1 MDELRELS
9 YAEFASNIAE
19 NLNKQSEYSVLISQE
34 KDLNQKIKK
43 LTEDER
49 RAKDETAKQQ
59 HEDNLEI
66 QEMKKKV
73 NETDIEAK
81 LHIQY
86 MESHIEGAQSC
97 QNRLYKKTETGMLEQ
112 IESMRKLLDT
122 ETLVTQTIRKHL
134 LTKQAELKEL
144 STKRDVLREKEVVE
158 LEGQKMTV
166 TNKRQDAQTE
176 YDELKSKVFQDD
188 EERARNALLEQEK
201 QSKDDEKVKEKMSM
215 DEAARFIQRQWNW
228 FQTVGKFM
236 AKKRKG
242 KKGGKK
248 KKKK

>member
-1 MDELRELS
+1 
-9 YAEFASNIAE
+9 
-19 NLNKQSEYSVLISQE
+19 
-34 KDLNQKIKK
+34 
-43 LTEDER
+43 
-49 RAKDETAKQQ
+49 
-59 HEDNLEI
+59 
-66 QEMKKKV
+66 
-73 NETDIEAK
+73 
-81 LHIQY
+81 
-86 MESHIEGAQSC
+86 
-97 QNRLYKKTETGMLEQ
+97 MLEQ

-215 DEAARFIQRQWNW
+215 DEAARFIQRKWNW